1 MLIFFILLFVNLM
14 VFRLYMTESV
24 IAYGT
29 IVALFLFTKG
39 LSRGGTDYEAG
50 AEGEED
56 SGTEG
61 GDYLGENEGYQP
73 GEDGEM
79 DSEQMEKM
87 GPEQE
92 KTAETMTG
100 SESEAQ
106 PKRKQ
111 RASRSR
117 ERSPNL
123 TPATWYRPYSLSPG

>member
-73 GEDGEM
+73 GEDGGDGLGTNGE
-79 DSEQMEKM
+79 D
-87 GPEQE
+87 GPGAGEN
-92 KTAETMTG
+92 
-100 SESEAQ
+100 
-106 PKRKQ
+106 
-111 RASRSR
+111 SRNYDR
-117 ERSPNL
+117 Q
-123 TPATWYRPYSLSPG
+123 